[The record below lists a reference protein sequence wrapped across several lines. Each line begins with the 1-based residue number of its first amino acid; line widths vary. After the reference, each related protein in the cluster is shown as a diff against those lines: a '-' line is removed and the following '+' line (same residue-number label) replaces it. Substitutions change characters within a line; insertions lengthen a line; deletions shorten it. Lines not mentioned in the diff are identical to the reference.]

1 MFLFLASF
9 FAIRIFP
16 DACFVD
22 SIWLRMI
29 VFSRP
34 ISSWQT
40 LQKSLPFETI
50 KFSLGNSSTLTEGSV
65 FFWLELSFGGRY
77 HLPSL
82 ARLRGINLFLN
93 KSVGDHKVLRIVAVL
108 FFVIILIGLLRF
120 IQGGQSC

>member
-1 MFLFLASF
+1 MA
-9 FAIRIFP
+9 
-16 DACFVD
+16 
-22 SIWLRMI
+22 
-29 VFSRP
+29 
-34 ISSWQT
+34 T

-120 IQGGQSC
+120 IQGGQSF